1 MHIYSKLLHYKS
13 KKRCTRAW
21 KRNINKLKNMRQE
34 TTMTRFAAGED
45 YRVNKFD
52 GLVIFDTAMIF
63 LDFNNNH
70 FQH

>member
-45 YRVNKFD
+45 YRVQNF
-52 GLVIFDTAMIF
+52 GNLTIFDTAMIF
-63 LDFNNNH
+63 LDYKYNH
-70 FQH
+70 I